1 MGNYILYHQQ
11 LHGWGS
17 KIIKQPAKAI
27 RLNFPEKK
35 GYSERNLTYMCQF
48 ARTYPL
54 RVLRSFIDT
63 DVRLSVPNIQNV
75 TNEVLKLNDK
85 QFTQELTAQIQS
97 VDCQSL
103 EFTQEPLAQIHDV
116 AKTEWYG
123 SHVVTTTTNE
133 GVEGTHTAI
142 LGFIFSEDGTS
153 CIVET
158 GIETLISTNRVTKY
172 VNYSPLTHSVTLTE
186 SSNSSMTEYL
196 GVIDDESMLVQH
208 CVDGKLSNEVIKLFK
223 KK

>member
-1 MGNYILYHQQ
+1 MKKNILRM
-11 LHGWGS
+11 LLMTFLTMAGLAACSDDDG
-17 KIIKQPAKAI
+17 
-27 RLNFPEKK
+27 E
-35 GYSERNLTYMCQF
+35 NLT
-48 ARTYPL
+48 
-54 RVLRSFIDT
+54 SI
-63 DVRLSVPNIQNV
+63 
-75 TNEVLKLNDK
+75 
-85 QFTQELTAQIQS
+85 
-97 VDCQSL
+97 
-103 EFTQEPLAQIHDV
+103 

-133 GVEGTHTAI
+133 GVEKTYTAI

-208 CVDGKLSNEVIKLFK
+208 CVNGKLSNEVIKLFK
-223 KK
+223 KSKRRF